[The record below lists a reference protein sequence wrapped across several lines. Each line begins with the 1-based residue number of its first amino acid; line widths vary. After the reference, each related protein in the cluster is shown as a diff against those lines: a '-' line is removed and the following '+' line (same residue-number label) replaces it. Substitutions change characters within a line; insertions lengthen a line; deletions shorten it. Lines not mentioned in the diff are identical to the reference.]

1 MKTEIL
7 RLDNVSLQM
16 SGIMQLE
23 RFNLQIFSGEIM
35 GLMAL
40 NAHGVS
46 SLVSLLQSNTPVHF
60 GRVYYCEQL
69 VNSHIYSRTTP
80 NEIVVIE
87 QKSHLVNGLT
97 VGDNVFVLSGV
108 ERRWLLHT
116 QSFRG
121 RLQELEQAVGVD
133 IPCNRQVEELSL
145 FERCMVE
152 LLKAWESGAR
162 LVLLWNISHFLAG
175 TDIGRLHYAIRHFA
189 SRGMAFIYISN
200 SYEELCGL
208 CDRIAVMYNGS
219 VIKVQE
225 MVSGASEDIHALL
238 QQFTGTTSSPPR
250 SAMSRGSIC
259 LNLSSVSTALLKQVD
274 LAVYSGECLAIHTED
289 RRLLDGMRRL
299 ATGQSALLGGKVLI
313 DGQPIHRPM
322 ARDQRVAYIAENPSQ
337 MMLFQDMSY
346 LRNLTFCLPRQID
359 SWFRRRSIYRSLRRE
374 LTPELGAVFDK
385 DIRDLNTQEKYALIF
400 RRVLLQ
406 QPRVV
411 FFEQPFWGNDV
422 LLQQH
427 IERQVQLLL
436 AKKIAVV
443 VLIVGIY
450 DAFPLAERTLI
461 YKNGHLLTQ

>member
-162 LVLLWNISHFLAG
+162 LVLLWNISHFLAA
-175 TDIGRLHYAIRHFA
+175 R
-189 SRGMAFIYISN
+189 ISDG
-200 SYEELCGL
+200 CT
-208 CDRIAVMYNGS
+208 M
-219 VIKVQE
+219 
-225 MVSGASEDIHALL
+225 
-238 QQFTGTTSSPPR
+238 R
-250 SAMSRGSIC
+250 SAILHLVGWP
-259 LNLSSVSTALLKQVD
+259 LSTSQTATKNF
-274 LAVYSGECLAIHTED
+274 AGFAI
-289 RRLLDGMRRL
+289 
-299 ATGQSALLGGKVLI
+299 A
-313 DGQPIHRPM
+313 
-322 ARDQRVAYIAENPSQ
+322 
-337 MMLFQDMSY
+337 
-346 LRNLTFCLPRQID
+346 
-359 SWFRRRSIYRSLRRE
+359 
-374 LTPELGAVFDK
+374 
-385 DIRDLNTQEKYALIF
+385 
-400 RRVLLQ
+400 
-406 QPRVV
+406 
-411 FFEQPFWGNDV
+411 
-422 LLQQH
+422 
-427 IERQVQLLL
+427 
-436 AKKIAVV
+436 
-443 VLIVGIY
+443 
-450 DAFPLAERTLI
+450 
-461 YKNGHLLTQ
+461 

>member
-145 FERCMVE
+145 FEYQSF
-152 LLKAWESGAR
+152 SGGHGYRTA
-162 LVLLWNISHFLAG
+162 A
-175 TDIGRLHYAIRHFA
+175 
-189 SRGMAFIYISN
+189 
-200 SYEELCGL
+200 L
-208 CDRIAVMYNGS
+208 CD
-219 VIKVQE
+219 
-225 MVSGASEDIHALL
+225 
-238 QQFTGTTSSPPR
+238 PPFCI
-250 SAMSRGSIC
+250 SWDG
-259 LNLSSVSTALLKQVD
+259 LYLHLKQ
-274 LAVYSGECLAIHTED
+274 
-289 RRLLDGMRRL
+289 
-299 ATGQSALLGGKVLI
+299 
-313 DGQPIHRPM
+313 
-322 ARDQRVAYIAENPSQ
+322 
-337 MMLFQDMSY
+337 
-346 LRNLTFCLPRQID
+346 
-359 SWFRRRSIYRSLRRE
+359 LRRT
-374 LTPELGAVFDK
+374 L
-385 DIRDLNTQEKYALIF
+385 RAL
-400 RRVLLQ
+400 RSHS
-406 QPRVV
+406 
-411 FFEQPFWGNDV
+411 GDV
-422 LLQQH
+422 
-427 IERQVQLLL
+427 
-436 AKKIAVV
+436 
-443 VLIVGIY
+443 
-450 DAFPLAERTLI
+450 
-461 YKNGHLLTQ
+461 

>member
-1 MKTEIL
+1 
-7 RLDNVSLQM
+7 
-16 SGIMQLE
+16 
-23 RFNLQIFSGEIM
+23 M

-175 TDIGRLHYAIRHFA
+175 TAA
-189 SRGMAFIYISN
+189 
-200 SYEELCGL
+200 L
-208 CDRIAVMYNGS
+208 CD
-219 VIKVQE
+219 
-225 MVSGASEDIHALL
+225 
-238 QQFTGTTSSPPR
+238 PPFCI
-250 SAMSRGSIC
+250 SWDG
-259 LNLSSVSTALLKQVD
+259 LYLHLKQ
-274 LAVYSGECLAIHTED
+274 
-289 RRLLDGMRRL
+289 
-299 ATGQSALLGGKVLI
+299 
-313 DGQPIHRPM
+313 
-322 ARDQRVAYIAENPSQ
+322 
-337 MMLFQDMSY
+337 
-346 LRNLTFCLPRQID
+346 
-359 SWFRRRSIYRSLRRE
+359 LRRT
-374 LTPELGAVFDK
+374 L
-385 DIRDLNTQEKYALIF
+385 RAL
-400 RRVLLQ
+400 RSHS
-406 QPRVV
+406 
-411 FFEQPFWGNDV
+411 GDV
-422 LLQQH
+422 
-427 IERQVQLLL
+427 
-436 AKKIAVV
+436 
-443 VLIVGIY
+443 
-450 DAFPLAERTLI
+450 
-461 YKNGHLLTQ
+461 

>member
-1 MKTEIL
+1 
-7 RLDNVSLQM
+7 
-16 SGIMQLE
+16 
-23 RFNLQIFSGEIM
+23 
-35 GLMAL
+35 
-40 NAHGVS
+40 
-46 SLVSLLQSNTPVHF
+46 
-60 GRVYYCEQL
+60 
-69 VNSHIYSRTTP
+69 
-80 NEIVVIE
+80 
-87 QKSHLVNGLT
+87 
-97 VGDNVFVLSGV
+97 
-108 ERRWLLHT
+108 
-116 QSFRG
+116 
-121 RLQELEQAVGVD
+121 
-133 IPCNRQVEELSL
+133 
-145 FERCMVE
+145 
-152 LLKAWESGAR
+152 
-162 LVLLWNISHFLAG
+162 
-175 TDIGRLHYAIRHFA
+175 
-189 SRGMAFIYISN
+189 
-200 SYEELCGL
+200 
-208 CDRIAVMYNGS
+208 
-219 VIKVQE
+219 
-225 MVSGASEDIHALL
+225 
-238 QQFTGTTSSPPR
+238 
-250 SAMSRGSIC
+250 MSRGNIC

-289 RRLLDGMRRL
+289 RRLLDGMRQL

-385 DIRDLNTQEKYALIF
+385 DIRDLNAQEKYALIF

-436 AKKIAVV
+436 DKKIAVV

>member
-7 RLDNVSLQM
+7 RLDNVSMQM

-200 SYEELCGL
+200 SYEELCGQRL
-208 CDRIAVMYNGS
+208 QLR
-219 VIKVQE
+219 KRPVQTE
-225 MVSGASEDIHALL
+225 IRHDI
-238 QQFTGTTSSPPR
+238 
-250 SAMSRGSIC
+250 
-259 LNLSSVSTALLKQVD
+259 
-274 LAVYSGECLAIHTED
+274 
-289 RRLLDGMRRL
+289 
-299 ATGQSALLGGKVLI
+299 GKVVSFQLLPQLRKP
-313 DGQPIHRPM
+313 GQNLRRR
-322 ARDQRVAYIAENPSQ
+322 RDKIEPGVMLFQICQQQLGVDNHTVLRSGRIRKRAAQRVAWMVYQ
-337 MMLFQDMSY
+337 M
-346 LRNLTFCLPRQID
+346 
-359 SWFRRRSIYRSLRRE
+359 
-374 LTPELGAVFDK
+374 LGAQKAV
-385 DIRDLNTQEKYALIF
+385 A
-400 RRVLLQ
+400 
-406 QPRVV
+406 
-411 FFEQPFWGNDV
+411 
-422 LLQQH
+422 
-427 IERQVQLLL
+427 ERQPGRDAKVLHQRQYLLRARSAGTDAPAAPDAAFRCAVDGSNL
-436 AKKIAVV
+436 APIVKIRPVRPVKRQKCVV
-443 VLIVGIY
+443 ELVK
-450 DAFPLAERTLI
+450 F
-461 YKNGHLLTQ
+461 K

>member
-219 VIKVQE
+219 VVKVQE
-225 MVSGASEDIHALL
+225 RVSGGSEDIHALL
-238 QQFTGTTSSPPR
+238 QQFTGTISSPPR

-313 DGQPIHRPM
+313 DGEPIHRPM

-337 MMLFQDMSY
+337 MMLFQ
-346 LRNLTFCLPRQID
+346 
-359 SWFRRRSIYRSLRRE
+359 
-374 LTPELGAVFDK
+374 VFDK
-385 DIRDLNTQEKYALIF
+385 DIRDLNAQEKYALIF

>member
-145 FERCMVE
+145 FERCMVNCSRPGNPE
-152 LLKAWESGAR
+152 RGLSCCGILVIFWRAR
-162 LVLLWNISHFLAG
+162 ISDG
-175 TDIGRLHYAIRHFA
+175 CT
-189 SRGMAFIYISN
+189 M
-200 SYEELCGL
+200 
-208 CDRIAVMYNGS
+208 
-219 VIKVQE
+219 
-225 MVSGASEDIHALL
+225 
-238 QQFTGTTSSPPR
+238 R
-250 SAMSRGSIC
+250 SAILHLVGWP
-259 LNLSSVSTALLKQVD
+259 LSTSQTA
-274 LAVYSGECLAIHTED
+274 T
-289 RRLLDGMRRL
+289 
-299 ATGQSALLGGKVLI
+299 
-313 DGQPIHRPM
+313 
-322 ARDQRVAYIAENPSQ
+322 
-337 MMLFQDMSY
+337 
-346 LRNLTFCLPRQID
+346 
-359 SWFRRRSIYRSLRRE
+359 
-374 LTPELGAVFDK
+374 
-385 DIRDLNTQEKYALIF
+385 
-400 RRVLLQ
+400 
-406 QPRVV
+406 
-411 FFEQPFWGNDV
+411 
-422 LLQQH
+422 
-427 IERQVQLLL
+427 
-436 AKKIAVV
+436 
-443 VLIVGIY
+443 
-450 DAFPLAERTLI
+450 
-461 YKNGHLLTQ
+461 KNFAGFANA

>member
-133 IPCNRQVEELSL
+133 IPCNRLS
-145 FERCMVE
+145 
-152 LLKAWESGAR
+152 
-162 LVLLWNISHFLAG
+162 
-175 TDIGRLHYAIRHFA
+175 Y
-189 SRGMAFIYISN
+189 
-200 SYEELCGL
+200 CG
-208 CDRIAVMYNGS
+208 IS
-219 VIKVQE
+219 VIFWRARISDGCT
-225 MVSGASEDIHALL
+225 M
-238 QQFTGTTSSPPR
+238 R
-250 SAMSRGSIC
+250 SAILHLVGWP
-259 LNLSSVSTALLKQVD
+259 LSTSQTATKNF
-274 LAVYSGECLAIHTED
+274 AGFAI
-289 RRLLDGMRRL
+289 
-299 ATGQSALLGGKVLI
+299 A
-313 DGQPIHRPM
+313 
-322 ARDQRVAYIAENPSQ
+322 
-337 MMLFQDMSY
+337 
-346 LRNLTFCLPRQID
+346 
-359 SWFRRRSIYRSLRRE
+359 
-374 LTPELGAVFDK
+374 
-385 DIRDLNTQEKYALIF
+385 
-400 RRVLLQ
+400 
-406 QPRVV
+406 
-411 FFEQPFWGNDV
+411 
-422 LLQQH
+422 
-427 IERQVQLLL
+427 
-436 AKKIAVV
+436 
-443 VLIVGIY
+443 
-450 DAFPLAERTLI
+450 
-461 YKNGHLLTQ
+461 

>member
-175 TDIGRLHYAIRHFA
+175 TDIRRLHYAIRHFA

-219 VIKVQE
+219 VVKVQE
-225 MVSGASEDIHALL
+225 MVSGGSEDIHALL
-238 QQFTGTTSSPPR
+238 QQFTGTTSS
-250 SAMSRGSIC
+250 
-259 LNLSSVSTALLKQVD
+259 LSL
-274 LAVYSGECLAIHTED
+274 IH
-289 RRLLDGMRRL
+289 
-299 ATGQSALLGGKVLI
+299 I
-313 DGQPIHRPM
+313 
-322 ARDQRVAYIAENPSQ
+322 
-337 MMLFQDMSY
+337 
-346 LRNLTFCLPRQID
+346 
-359 SWFRRRSIYRSLRRE
+359 
-374 LTPELGAVFDK
+374 
-385 DIRDLNTQEKYALIF
+385 
-400 RRVLLQ
+400 
-406 QPRVV
+406 
-411 FFEQPFWGNDV
+411 
-422 LLQQH
+422 
-427 IERQVQLLL
+427 
-436 AKKIAVV
+436 
-443 VLIVGIY
+443 
-450 DAFPLAERTLI
+450 
-461 YKNGHLLTQ
+461 

>member
-175 TDIGRLHYAIRHFA
+175 TDIRRLHYAIRHFA

-225 MVSGASEDIHALL
+225 MVSGGSEDIHALL

-259 LNLSSVSTALLKQVD
+259 LNLSSVSTALLNRWI
-274 LAVYSGECLAIHTED
+274 LRYT
-289 RRLLDGMRRL
+289 
-299 ATGQSALLGGKVLI
+299 
-313 DGQPIHRPM
+313 
-322 ARDQRVAYIAENPSQ
+322 AENVS
-337 MMLFQDMSY
+337 
-346 LRNLTFCLPRQID
+346 
-359 SWFRRRSIYRSLRRE
+359 RSIRKTGGCWMECGDWLRDR
-374 LTPELGAVFDK
+374 AHCSA
-385 DIRDLNTQEKYALIF
+385 EKF
-400 RRVLLQ
+400 
-406 QPRVV
+406 
-411 FFEQPFWGNDV
+411 
-422 LLQQH
+422 
-427 IERQVQLLL
+427 
-436 AKKIAVV
+436 
-443 VLIVGIY
+443 
-450 DAFPLAERTLI
+450 
-461 YKNGHLLTQ
+461 